1 MDAHA
6 AHDDIRSHVK
16 TYYMVFGA
24 LMVLTIITVGVSYLE
39 LSTPLAISVALIVAI
54 IKGSLVAL
62 FFMHLLHE
70 RKVIYWVLTL
80 TVVFF
85 VFLMFVPLFTNLD
98 KILGTIAGTIW

>member
-24 LMVLTIITVGVSYLE
+24 LMVLTGITVGVSYLH
-39 LSTPLAISVALIVAI
+39 LSIPLAITVALLVAI

-62 FFMHLLHE
+62 FFMHLSNE
-70 RKVIYWVLTL
+70 RKLIYWVLSL
-80 TVVFF
+80 TVIFF
-85 VFLMFVPLFTNLD
+85 VFLMFVPLLTNLD
-98 KILGTIAGTIW
+98 KILGTIAGIHW

>member
-24 LMVLTIITVGVSYLE
+24 LMVLTAVTVGVSYLD
-39 LSTPLAISVALIVAI
+39 LSIPFAITVALLVAI
-54 IKGSLVAL
+54 VKGSLVAL
-62 FFMHLLHE
+62 FFMHLSHE
-70 RKVIYWVLTL
+70 RKLIYWVLTL

-85 VFLMFVPLFTNLD
+85 VFLMFVPLLTNLD
-98 KILGTIAGTIW
+98 KIMGTIAGIHW